1 MSAFN
6 EDLLI
11 YYQRELQ
18 ALRALGSEFARAY
31 PKVAARLELSEDG
44 SPDPQVERLIES
56 VAFLTARIQHTIDSD
71 FPLIP
76 GSLLNV
82 LYPHLTAPTPSVS
95 IARITPDPTQGT
107 LTSGHLVPRGTRL
120 FAETAEGATCR
131 FRTSYDTTLWPITLG
146 QPRFTSVDAFP
157 FLTGSRAVGVLAVP
171 IEASGALPLD
181 LLPIDRLRLHLSGDI
196 LSAAP
201 LYELIA
207 GASGIVVIPDDA
219 AFPTANLGEQS
230 IELVGF
236 AAHESVLPAPPQ
248 AHPGYRLIQEYFAC
262 PSKFMFLD
270 LLGLRGSLRGRRSTL
285 LFLLSEAPSRTVAL
299 DQRSLELGCTPV
311 INLFSR
317 TSEPVRLDHTKFEY
331 RLSPD
336 ARFES
341 TTEIHSVLRVSASA
355 DAREKASVIAPYF
368 SVEHGA
374 AAHEHSFYLTRRVA
388 SSRVHVPGTDM
399 LISFVDLDFSPR
411 MPADLTVFAHT
422 LCTNRGLAEELPPG
436 AVLQME
442 NALPATGI
450 ALLRR
455 PTPQQGPP
463 LGGDTLWRLVSHL
476 SLNML
481 SLGNEE
487 SCLAALKE
495 ILLLYGQSSQPGFRK
510 QVEGLHS
517 MSVERAVSRVGDQAW
532 RGFVSGQA
540 ITLTFDER
548 NYVGASAFLFGAV
561 LRHFFALYASMNTF
575 TQLTVRSL
583 QRDEDWKRW
592 PAVTGAL
599 DVL

>member
-56 VAFLTARIQHTIDSD
+56 VAFLTARIQHTIDND

-76 GSLLNV
+76 GSLLDV

-107 LTSGHLVPRGTRL
+107 LTDGYLVPRGTRL

-131 FRTSYDTTLWPITLG
+131 FRTSYDTTLWPIALG

-157 FLTGSRAVGVLAVP
+157 FLTGATAAGVLALP
-171 IEASGALPLD
+171 IEATGALPLD
-181 LLPIDRLRLHLSGDI
+181 ALPLDALRLHFSGDV

-201 LYELIA
+201 LYELLA
-207 GASGIVVIPDDA
+207 NAQGLVVLPQDA
-219 AFPTANLGEQS
+219 ERPSANLGPAAFD
-230 IELVGF
+230 LVGF
-236 AAHESVLPAPPQ
+236 APDQAVLPAPAQ

-270 LLGLRGSLRGRRSTL
+270 LKGLRGSLRGQQSTL
-285 LFLLSEAPSRTVAL
+285 LFLLSEPPSRSVVL

-311 INLFSR
+311 INLFAR

-331 RLSPD
+331 RLCPD

-341 TTEIHSVLRVSASA
+341 TTEIHSVQRVSASA
-355 DAREKASVIAPYF
+355 DRREKASVIAPYF
-368 SVEHGA
+368 SVEHGP
-374 AAHEHSFYLTRRVA
+374 EPSQQSFYLTRRIP
-388 SSRVHVPGTDM
+388 SSRVHIPGTDM
-399 LISFVDLDFSPR
+399 LVSFVDLNFSPR
-411 MPADLTVFAHT
+411 MPADVTVFAHT

-436 AVLQME
+436 AVLQVE

-450 ALLRR
+450 SLLRR
-455 PTPQQGPP
+455 PSPQQSPP

-476 SLNML
+476 SLNHL
-481 SLGNEE
+481 SLGNDET
-487 SCLAALKE
+487 CLPALKE
-495 ILLLYGQSSQPGFRK
+495 ILLLYGQSAQPGFR
-510 QVEGLHS
+510 QQIDGLRE
-517 MSVERAVSRVGDQAW
+517 MAVTRAVSRVGDQAW

-548 NYVGASAFLFGAV
+548 AYVGASAYLFGAV